1 MGVTKISTSFDKVAI
16 SLMACV
22 VICHSL
28 TMENSD
34 TWKRQTKSP
43 PGSLEFLQEHFN
55 Q

>member
-1 MGVTKISTSFDKVAI
+1 MGVSKISTSFDKVAI

-28 TMENSD
+28 TVEYSD

-43 PGSLEFLQEHFN
+43 PGSIEFVQESFD